1 MIASAALTELLL
13 RSSQNKV
20 ANNPVWQTNALWRS
34 NVKSSYPI
42 KFKLADQ
49 DLCIRLT
56 SNNGTLGQS
65 CFTADIN
72 GEKIELSGEILNKN
86 LVAVE
91 LQGKKDTLAFSQSK
105 DALTIFK
112 NGKTYAFHYIK
123 NNYSAEDSAGSEGN
137 LKAPMPGAITQ
148 VFVTAN
154 QSVKKDEVLLTLEAM
169 KMEYAIRAPFDGV
182 VIASYFQKG
191 DQVKAGDELVEFQ
204 ALEEVA

>member
-1 MIASAALTELLL
+1 M
-13 RSSQNKV
+13 
-20 ANNPVWQTNALWRS
+20 
-34 NVKSSYPI
+34 
-42 KFKLADQ
+42 
-49 DLCIRLT
+49 
-56 SNNGTLGQS
+56 
-65 CFTADIN
+65 
-72 GEKIELSGEILNKN
+72 
-86 LVAVE
+86 
-91 LQGKKDTLAFSQSK
+91 AFSQSK